1 MTPAGLLAA
10 PSMSPER
17 ARVWLV
23 AGSIAAI
30 LVTVPVLLAAS
41 ITDWP
46 LAFVIA
52 GVGSGSV
59 LVFAVRR
66 RDALLLHLWLFGL
79 VFGVA
84 ELAVDAWLVHRGV
97 LDYSPYS
104 GRGGPMGWASPLF
117 MPVSWQ
123 VLAIHLAVLV
133 DALRERP
140 LGLRLFAAT
149 LAGALYV
156 PVGEELSIRAGFW
169 TYRGVPGIS
178 NVPWFIVVG
187 EAVLAA
193 AIVLLL
199 PLLRRREPRWTFLAG
214 AAACAALGVGYAAAL

>member
-1 MTPAGLLAA
+1 MTPAALLTGPPATG
-10 PSMSPER
+10 ER
-17 ARVWLV
+17 ARLWLV
-23 AGSIAAI
+23 GGSVLLI
-30 LVTVPVLLAAS
+30 LVAVPALIAAS

-59 LVFAVRR
+59 LAFAASR
-66 RDALLLHLWLFGL
+66 RDTLLLHLWLFGL
-79 VFGVA
+79 VFGAA

-97 LDYSPYS
+97 LDYAPYS
-104 GRGGPMGWASPLF
+104 GRGGPMLWASPLF

-123 VLAIHLAVLV
+123 VLVVHLAVLV
-133 DALRERP
+133 DALRERS
-140 LGLRLFAAT
+140 LGARLFAAT

-169 TYRGVPGIS
+169 AYRGVPGLS
-178 NVPWFIVVG
+178 HVPWFIIAG

-193 AIVLLL
+193 AIVFLL
-199 PLLRRREPRWTFLAG
+199 PLLRRRDPRWTAAAG
-214 AAACAALGVGYAAAL
+214 LGACAALGLGYGLAL